1 MLAVDAELTTGGLGG
16 PLMIESLANILAV
29 RLLRYI
35 FGLRRRVTRSDG
47 VLTRRKLTTI
57 VDYIMA
63 NLHRSPTLEHH
74 TDVGCSQP
82 PPCGRVR
89 RAGLSECWC
98 RSTGT
103 HVGLGTCSSSCERR
117 LSRFCRYREA
127 SHRFA
132 GGNPVREVTGRQ
144 GRNSADHAR
153 RPTSGSCSCLY
164 LCHRESVSNWPDA
177 RRGWWRLTNL
187 TYPSTAN

>member
-1 MLAVDAELTTGGLGG
+1 MRTRVRSTMLAVDAELTTGGLGG

-89 RAGLSECWC
+89 RPRLSQSSS
-98 RSTGT
+98 RTTGT
-103 HVGLGTCSSSCERR
+103 H
-117 LSRFCRYREA
+117 
-127 SHRFA
+127 
-132 GGNPVREVTGRQ
+132 
-144 GRNSADHAR
+144 
-153 RPTSGSCSCLY
+153 
-164 LCHRESVSNWPDA
+164 
-177 RRGWWRLTNL
+177 
-187 TYPSTAN
+187 